1 LILALA
7 VVAAGVFV
15 MFEAV
20 TGPGNP
26 GYAEVG
32 PGVIPGV
39 IGGVL
44 SLAGLALLVQ
54 AVRGQWQVVWFE
66 RFPILE
72 TPDASSA
79 HPRGSGNPEAAP
91 SELTALG
98 PRLRGDER
106 ISREPLRNVLLIAA
120 ALLLDVVLLAPLGFI
135 VASAVLFALV
145 ATAFGSRRI
154 VLDAALGLAFSGAIY
169 FVFVYGLGL
178 SLPVGSVW
186 GSLPWTS

>member
-7 VVAAGVFV
+7 IVAAGVFV

-44 SLAGLALLVQ
+44 SLAGLALLQQ
-54 AVRGQWQVVWFE
+54 AMRGQWRVVWFE
-66 RFPILE
+66 RDIVSE
-72 TPDASSA
+72 APDTSSA
-79 HPRGSGNPEAAP
+79 HSRESGNPE
-91 SELTALG
+91 SLALG

-106 ISREPLRNVLLIAA
+106 IISTPFRNVLLVAT
-120 ALLLDVVLLAPLGFI
+120 ALILDVVLLAPLGFI

-145 ATAFGSRRI
+145 AAAFGSRRI

-169 FVFVYGLGL
+169 FVFVHGLGL